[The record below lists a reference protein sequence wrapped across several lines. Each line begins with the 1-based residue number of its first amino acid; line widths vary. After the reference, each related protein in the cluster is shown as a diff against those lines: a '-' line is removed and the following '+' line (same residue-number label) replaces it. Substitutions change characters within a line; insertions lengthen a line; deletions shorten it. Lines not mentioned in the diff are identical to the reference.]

1 MVIRSKVGVRI
12 QVKPMSS
19 RASYIQAARRQP
31 ARASGL
37 RSGHGEC
44 TNSGEF
50 RAHGRSGCV
59 PGPFCAVQLH
69 YASPGSRET

>member
-19 RASYIQAARRQP
+19 RPSYIQAARRQP
-31 ARASGL
+31 ARASAR

-44 TNSGEF
+44 TNTGQF
-50 RAHGRSGCV
+50 RAYGQSGCV